1 MTLDDEIGTFLQ
13 QLKEQQTIPPYEMSP
28 LAARQARL
36 EALRAIEKVTPKR
49 SVQSVLNLMVPG
61 ADGEVP
67 IRIYRPSFSKPP
79 GALLYYHGGGWVLGN
94 LDTVDDTCRALCE
107 QAGYVVVS
115 VDYRLAPEHKF
126 PAALEDSYLAL
137 KWVMEH
143 AQELG
148 IAREKIV
155 VGGDSA
161 GGNIATVMALK
172 AFEEGKNLLGQL
184 LVYPITNYNF
194 ETASYEENATGY
206 NLEKRGMEWFW
217 DHYLRHPDEGRHPY
231 ASPLL
236 AEDLSGLPQTFVLT
250 AQYDPLRDEGAAYAK
265 RLRDAGV
272 LVQHVHENTMIHGF
286 FTNHWGGQ
294 RREAALRYTADCLQ
308 RWASAENLDS

>member
-1 MTLDDEIGTFLQ
+1 MALDDEIRTFLD
-13 QLKEQQTIPPYEMSP
+13 QLKEQQAIPTYEMSP
-28 LAARQARL
+28 QAARQARL
-36 EALRAIEKVTPKR
+36 EALHATEEVIPKR
-49 SVQSVLNLMVPG
+49 SVQSVLNLTVPG
-61 ADGEVP
+61 EDGEVP
-67 IRIYRPSFSKPP
+67 IRVYRPSLSKPR
-79 GALLYYHGGGWVLGN
+79 GALVYYHGGGWVLGN
-94 LDTVDDTCRALCE
+94 LDTVDDTCRALCD

-115 VDYRLAPEHKF
+115 VDYRLAPEHRF

-137 KWVMEH
+137 QWVIEH
-143 AQELG
+143 ALELD

-184 LVYPITNYNF
+184 LVYPITNYSF
-194 ETASYEENATGY
+194 ETASYEENASGY

-217 DHYLRHPDEGRHPY
+217 DHYLRHPDDGRNPY

-250 AQYDPLRDEGAAYAK
+250 AQYDPLRDEGIAYVK
-265 RLRDAGV
+265 RLREAGV
-272 LVQHVHENTMIHGF
+272 PLQHVHENTMIHGF
-286 FTNHWGGQ
+286 FTNYWGGK
-294 RREAALRYTADCLQ
+294 RREAALHYAADCLQ
-308 RWASAENLDS
+308 RWASDDES